1 MRNFITTA
9 IVFAITSLVVLAQHH
24 HPEEKSPLSFIAVRS
39 ELLSD
44 PGLAGYKMESSVM
57 TILPGA
63 VDTVAHRHDCELFGY
78 VLEGAVI
85 VGLDGKEGKVY
96 RAGEMFYEKRNI
108 LHSLTKNPDRKK
120 ETKVLLMFIIKE
132 GRAGY
137 TKEYN

>member
-9 IVFAITSLVVLAQHH
+9 ILFAITPLAVLAQHH
-24 HPEEKSPLSFIAVRS
+24 QPEEKSPLSFMAVRS

-85 VGLDGKEGKVY
+85 VGLDRKEGKAY
-96 RAGEMFYEKRNI
+96 RAGEMFYEKRNV
-108 LHSLTKNPDRKK
+108 LHTLTKNPDRKK

>member
-1 MRNFITTA
+1 MRHIIIFVCA
-9 IVFAITSLVVLAQHH
+9 IIPLAIRAQHH
-24 HPEEKSPLSFIAVRS
+24 HAEPKAPLSFVGVRS
-39 ELLSD
+39 ELLND

-57 TILPGA
+57 TVLPGA
-63 VDTVAHRHDCELFGY
+63 VDTVSHRHDCELFGY

-85 VGLDGKEGKVY
+85 VGLEGKEGKVY

-108 LHSLTKNPDRKK
+108 LHSLTKNHDPKK
-120 ETKVLLMFIIKE
+120 EAKVLLIFIIKD